1 MEPAGIATALTK
13 SPGGQCVDTLE
24 SLPLR
29 TPRAAMAQRRT
40 HVLAIWRSRLSLA
53 IIFALWAPLAR
64 ANIEI
69 EVKGVDEELRANV
82 IAYLSFDR
90 YRKSESLT
98 PDTLERLHN
107 RVDREVAAALKPF
120 GYYEP
125 KTESNLEDLG
135 GGNWRVNVNIDPGR
149 PVLLDRVDVH
159 VLGPGSH
166 DILFTRL
173 LDNLPLRPG
182 NRLNHAVY
190 DKVKGDLQRTASNY
204 GYFDAKLTR
213 NELLVD
219 PPNHKASIV
228 LELETGDRY
237 RFGTTHIDQSVIDD
251 GLVRRYMRYRQDEP
265 FDMSEILRT
274 QFALD
279 DSQYFSNV
287 EVLPDDP
294 DREAKVV
301 SVNIR
306 AEPNR
311 RNRYSFGAGYG
322 TDTDIRGTLQW
333 ENRRINS
340 AGHRFN
346 VLARGA
352 SKQQSLESHYIV
364 PIGDPALEKLDF
376 ETTYEKDQP
385 ADIDTT
391 DTKFEPSITKVFGRW
406 QRVYFLTFDN
416 TTTESLI
423 DNKTDFIVMPG
434 ISFALVPQGYLGEAL
449 FSNAFFIQ
457 LRGSYHTFGSNSDF
471 LQLDTTAEHTFDFG
485 RRWHLLLRGEVGS
498 SLVSRVSTLP
508 GSVRFFAGGDRS
520 VRGFGYQELSPVE
533 LVYKQVRDETTG
545 EVVQVPDLDLS
556 TCSDDKIL
564 TLETC
569 KQKTVKVGGKHLIT
583 GTVEIQRDLP
593 HSFGVA
599 TFFDFGNAF
608 DRFGDPL
615 EYSVGIGFRWR
626 LPAVT
631 LGIDVAQP
639 LSEPGASPRLH
650 INFTPKL

>member
-1 MEPAGIATALTK
+1 M
-13 SPGGQCVDTLE
+13 
-24 SLPLR
+24 
-29 TPRAAMAQRRT
+29 
-40 HVLAIWRSRLSLA
+40 WRSRLSLA
-53 IIFALWAPLAR
+53 VAFVLCAPLAR

-69 EVKGVDEELRANV
+69 EVKGVDETLRDNV
-82 IAYLSFDR
+82 VAYLSFDR
-90 YRKSESLT
+90 YRKSEAMSR
-98 PDTLERLHN
+98 DTVERLHN
-107 RVDREVAAALKPF
+107 RVEREVAAALKPF

-125 KTESNLEDLG
+125 KTRSDLQDLG
-135 GGNWRVNVNIDPGR
+135 NGNWRVIVNIDPGQ
-149 PVLLDRVDVH
+149 PVLLDHVDVH

-173 LDNLPLRPG
+173 LDNIPLRPG

-190 DKVKGDLQRTASNY
+190 DKVKGDLQRTAANY
-204 GYFDAKLTR
+204 GYLDAKMTKSD
-213 NELLVD
+213 LLVD
-219 PPNHKASIV
+219 PPNHKADVV

-237 RFGTTHIDQSVIDD
+237 RFGTTHIEQNVIDD
-251 GLVRRYMRYRQDEP
+251 SLVRRYMRYRQDEP

-287 EVLPDDP
+287 EVLASDP
-294 DREAKVV
+294 DRDQHLVP
-301 SVNIR
+301 VNIR
-306 AEPNR
+306 ADPNR
-311 RNRYSFGAGYG
+311 RNRYSFGLGYG

-333 ENRRINS
+333 EDRRINQ

-346 VLARGA
+346 VLARA
-352 SKQQSLESHYIV
+352 AEEQRSLESHYII
-364 PIGDPALEKLDF
+364 PIGDPALEKLGL
-376 ETTYEKDQP
+376 ETTYQKQKL
-385 ADIDTT
+385 ADVDTS
-391 DTKFEPSITKVFGRW
+391 DTKFEPSVTLVSGRW

-416 TTTESLI
+416 AKTNSAVQNE
-423 DNKTDFIVMPG
+423 TDFLVMPG

-449 FSNAFFIQ
+449 FSNAFFLQ
-457 LRGSYHTFGSNSDF
+457 LRGSYHSWGSSADF
-471 LQLDTTAEHTFDFG
+471 AQLDTTAEHTFDFG
-485 RRWHLLLRGEVGS
+485 RRWHLLLRGEVGA
-498 SLVSRVSTLP
+498 SLVSEFSKLP

-520 VRGFGYQELSPVE
+520 VRGFGYNELSPTEPVIDP
-533 LVYKQVRDETTG
+533 RTG
-545 EVVQVPDLDLS
+545 LQEVDAQGNPV
-556 TCSDDKIL
+556 
-564 TLETC
+564 
-569 KQKTVKVGGKHLIT
+569 TVKVGGKHLLT
-583 GTVEIQRDLP
+583 GTFEIQRDLP
-593 HSFGVA
+593 RNFGIA